1 MGDNSSASSGRVHFE
16 FALQEDWDSLA
27 LMLETA
33 AFSTNQSN
41 VTNMLNDKYGADE
54 PEPFTRDSSLLH
66 VVVAFSDVPVSIV
79 ESLLQQAPS
88 LVYTWDSLGR
98 TPLHIAAIYSSQA
111 DVVRKLVQHAPQTA
125 LQQDETILRSID
137 HLCQEILMKE
147 ERSKYTH
154 KESETMND
162 QGSKLNKLWSCVQPL
177 AVAMD
182 PSGNYDWDSPTLH
195 SCFRAS
201 DFPYALLERAMK
213 RFGDDFSKA
222 DARGNYPLHVVA
234 GMSGEDDPEENFLT
248 SIAMK
253 YMEAAKCRNAD
264 GKLPLHLA
272 IESRSWD
279 AGIAEM
285 LEIFPAPETFTVAL
299 GAHVMAKASR
309 EGKTTIVFQLLRN
322 QIEFFTYWGKSTN
335 E

>member
-1 MGDNSSASSGRVHFE
+1 MGDNSSASSGALFE
-16 FALQEDWDSLA
+16 LALHEDWDSLA

-33 AFSTNQSN
+33 PVLTNESA

-54 PEPFTRDSSLLH
+54 PEPFTQYSSLLH
-66 VVVAFSDVPVSIV
+66 VVVAFSTVPVSIV

-111 DVVRKLVQHAPQTA
+111 EVVRKLVQHAPQTA

-137 HLCQEILMKE
+137 HLCQKILMKE

-154 KESETMND
+154 DEAMNG

-177 AVAMD
+177 AVGMD
-182 PSGNYDWDSPTLH
+182 PSGDYDWDSPTLH

-213 RFGDDFSKA
+213 RFSRDFSRS

-234 GMSGEDDPEENFLT
+234 GMSGDDDPEENFLT

-264 GKLPLHLA
+264 GLLPLHLA

-279 AGIAEM
+279 TGIAEM
-285 LEIFPAPETFTVAL
+285 LEIFPAPGTFSVAL
-299 GAHVMAKASR
+299 STHVMGKASR

-322 QIEFFTYWGKSTN
+322 QIEFFAYWNKSTIT
-335 E
+335 